1 MPSNKII
8 IFKKEKN
15 MRYEIRYINYG
26 YGIITYDAQE
36 TMEEVK
42 KVIDECKKVEFMGDI
57 EVDVVSVF
65 DNYLEEYVL

>member
-1 MPSNKII
+1 
-8 IFKKEKN
+8 

-26 YGIITYDAQE
+26 YGTITYDAWE

>member
-1 MPSNKII
+1 
-8 IFKKEKN
+8 
-15 MRYEIRYINYG
+15 
-26 YGIITYDAQE
+26 
-36 TMEEVK
+36 MEEVK

>member
-1 MPSNKII
+1 
-8 IFKKEKN
+8 